1 MHAMRIGFDA
11 SPSHDHASRGLAR
24 VVRETLAALER
35 TSEPGLEVVRLLP
48 ASDRDF
54 THARW
59 RRELGALVR
68 SQRLDGLHSF
78 TSAFAWRAGVP
89 SVQTI
94 HELPWRH
101 GERENAGLAHKLWAR
116 GGPLFAAR
124 IATATEHTARDVRA
138 AAPWSAR
145 RVRVIPWG
153 VGPPFAPESPPGA
166 VDEPVLRKYRL
177 GEDPIALCL
186 GGARAKK
193 RCADFLRGVRAW
205 RATHKRRLQIV
216 VTGSDGPALRSLL
229 GLASQLGLAGEVAWV
244 ERIDELDLAPLLRL
258 SSVVPLLSRSEGFG
272 LPVLEALACGT
283 PVLVPP
289 STAQAEVAGDAAI
302 HCDPGE
308 PESVAAALARALDE
322 REALR
327 FTLPERAA
335 QFPWSRSADGIRALW
350 RELRNERGAER
361 AR

>member
-1 MHAMRIGFDA
+1 MRAMRIGFDA
-11 SPSHDHASRGLAR
+11 SPSHGHASRGLAR
-24 VVRETLAALER
+24 VVRATLAALER
-35 TSEPGLEVVRLLP
+35 APEPGLEIVRLLP
-48 ASDRDF
+48 ASHRDF

-59 RRELGALVR
+59 RRELAALVR
-68 SQRLDGLHSF
+68 TQRLDGLHSF

-101 GERENAGLAHKLWAR
+101 GERENAGFAHRLWAR
-116 GGPLFAAR
+116 CGPAFAAR
-124 IATATEHTARDVRA
+124 VVSATEHAARDVRA
-138 AAPWSAR
+138 GALFGAS

-153 VGPPFAPESPPGA
+153 VGPPFAPEPPAGS
-166 VDEPVLRKYRL
+166 VDEPVLRRYRL

-193 RCADFLRGVRAW
+193 RCADFLRGVHAW
-205 RATHKRRLQIV
+205 RATNKRRLQIV
-216 VTGSDGPALRSLL
+216 VTGADGPALRALL
-229 GLASQLGLAGEVAWV
+229 GLASQLGLAGEVAWI
-244 ERIDELDLAPLLRL
+244 EQLDESDLAPLLRL

-283 PVLVPP
+283 PVLVPRG
-289 STAQAEVAGDAAI
+289 TAQAEVAGDAGI
-302 HCDPGE
+302 ECDAEQPDA
-308 PESVAAALARALDE
+308 VAAALARALDE

-327 FTLPERAA
+327 HSLPDRAA
-335 QFPWSRSADGIRALW
+335 QFPWSRSADGVRALW
-350 RELRNERGAER
+350 REILAER

>member
-1 MHAMRIGFDA
+1 MLAMRIGFDA
-11 SPSHDHASRGLAR
+11 SPSRDHASRGLAR

-35 TSEPGLEVVRLLP
+35 APVPGFEPVRLLP
-48 ASDRDF
+48 SDARDF
-54 THARW
+54 SHARW
-59 RRELGALVR
+59 RRELAAAAR
-68 SQRLDGLHSF
+68 AQRLDGLHSF
-78 TSAFAWRAGVP
+78 TSAFAWRAGIP

-101 GERENAGLAHKLWAR
+101 GERENADLAHRLWAR
-116 GGPLFAAR
+116 CGPAFAAR
-124 IATATEHTARDVRA
+124 VVSATEHAARDVRSCALFGA
-138 AAPWSAR
+138 A

-153 VGPPFAPESPPGA
+153 VGPPFAVEPPPGA
-166 VDEPVLRKYRL
+166 VDEPVLRRYRL

-205 RATHKRRLQIV
+205 RATRKRRLQIV
-216 VTGSDGPALRSLL
+216 VTGHDGPALRALL
-229 GLASQLGLAGEVAWV
+229 GLASQLGLAGEVAWL
-244 ERIDELDLAPLLRL
+244 EQIDEADLAPLLRL

-283 PVLVPP
+283 PVLVERD
-289 STAQAEVAGDAAI
+289 TAQAEVAGDAGIA
-302 HCDPGE
+302 CEPGE
-308 PESVAAALARALDE
+308 PESVASALARALEE

-327 FTLPERAA
+327 YALPERAA
-335 QFPWSRSADGIRALW
+335 LFPWSRTAEGVHALW
-350 RELRNERGAER
+350 SEIGAER